1 MEIAKI
7 LGCTEDQIS
16 NKEFN
21 IFIGISLGNKYFTKD
36 RIRKYLLWAIENTRD
51 YALALVA
58 DEIQAI
64 NYEVFK
70 CLAPEEALSRAM
82 SHGNDIYNSIIKI
95 RNGLATETRRKIKI
109 ARWSDVTT
117 DSNYKSNLS
126 VLLREFDRNRT
137 FKLYVLKIVGE
148 NLGKK
153 LTIDDEAVVDK
164 LASYVLLEIPALLN
178 GVTFEGCFFDLH
190 PYPGLSSL
198 DELLV
203 GIQEGELFTEL
214 RSNLD
219 IHRKISIVEGY
230 V

>member
-1 MEIAKI
+1 MKIEKI
-7 LGCTEDQIS
+7 LGCTEDQII

-36 RIRKYLLWAIENTRD
+36 RIRKYLLWAVDNTRD
-51 YALALVA
+51 QALALVA

-70 CLAPEEALSRAM
+70 CLTPDEALSRAM
-82 SHGNDIYNSIIKI
+82 RHGNDIYNSIIKI
-95 RNGLATETRRKIKI
+95 RNGLPAEIRRKIKI

-117 DSNYKSNLS
+117 DPDYKSNLS
-126 VLLREFDRNRT
+126 TILREFKENRS
-137 FKLYVLKIVGE
+137 FKLYVRKIVEE

-153 LTIDDEAVVDK
+153 LPVGDEAVDK

-178 GVTFEGCFFDLH
+178 GVRFEGYSFDLH

-198 DELLV
+198 DELLL
-203 GIQEGELFTEL
+203 GIQKGELFTEL
-214 RSNLD
+214 RHNLI
-219 IHRKISIVEGY
+219 IHRRISIVEGY